1 MKTVLILSAKN
12 SFKSIIAEALI
23 NKYLNNIQAFSA
35 GIEESLGIDSNA
47 KRLLERDEAWDANR
61 YTSKTLDKII
71 DNEFDLVVTLC
82 SKAEES
88 CPEFSRNTEVI
99 HVEFDDPK
107 EDELES
113 YENVYQE
120 IKERLLP
127 IVRKKLS

>member
-12 SFKSIIAEALI
+12 SFRSIVAEALI

-35 GIEESLGIDSNA
+35 GIEESSGIDLNA
-47 KRLLERDEAWDANR
+47 KRLLECDEAWNDNG
-61 YTSKTLDKII
+61 YISKTLDKII

-82 SKAEES
+82 SKAEEI

-99 HVEFDDPK
+99 HVEFEDPK
-107 EDELES
+107 GDELES

-120 IKERLLP
+120 IKEKLLP

>member
-1 MKTVLILSAKN
+1 MKTVLILCTKN
-12 SFKSIIAEALI
+12 SLKSVVAEALI

-35 GIEESLGIDSNA
+35 GIEESFGIDPNVQ
-47 KRLLERDEAWDANR
+47 KLLERDEAWDADR

-82 SKAEES
+82 SKAEEN
-88 CPEFSRNTEVI
+88 CPDFSRNTEVI

-113 YENVYQE
+113 YENIYQE